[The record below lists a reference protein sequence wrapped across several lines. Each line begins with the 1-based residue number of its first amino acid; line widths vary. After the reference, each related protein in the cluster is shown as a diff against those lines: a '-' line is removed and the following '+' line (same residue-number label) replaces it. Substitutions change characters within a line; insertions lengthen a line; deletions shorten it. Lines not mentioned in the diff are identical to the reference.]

1 MLMRL
6 MGFFM
11 QISRQEAA
19 QALLDGAEARRKGKS
34 KQSVPDYDGSF
45 HLRHKWLAGW
55 NDEDIG
61 ML

>member
-1 MLMRL
+1 
-6 MGFFM
+6 M